1 MLTQA
6 EKNIPVVLNGK
17 RIFIVNDN
25 ISKTDL
31 IASLVNA
38 VCDDQPSMDRE
49 EILSAVLKREQ
60 GISTTLDT
68 GLSIPHARIDDLN
81 SFEAAAAVLPRPITD
96 EYGLQIKVM
105 FFFLSPSG
113 SAYFPQHLKLLAMLA
128 KKFSVSFINELASCT
143 DKEEIA
149 RKILS

>member
-1 MLTQA
+1 MLTQ
-6 EKNIPVVLNGK
+6 EENNISVVLNEK
-17 RIFIVNDN
+17 RIFIINNN

-38 VCDDQPSMDRE
+38 ACDEQPSIDKE
-49 EILSAVLKREQ
+49 EILSVVLKREQ

-81 SFEAAAAVLPRPITD
+81 SFEAAAAVLPRAITD

-113 SAYFPQHLKLLAMLA
+113 SVFFPQHLRLLAMLA
-128 KKFSVSFINELASCT
+128 KKFSVSFINELVLCA
-143 DKEEIA
+143 DKKEIV
-149 RKILS
+149 RKILF

>member
-1 MLTQA
+1 MSTQ
-6 EKNIPVVLNGK
+6 EENNLPVILNGK
-17 RIFIVNDN
+17 RIFIINDN

-38 VCDDQPSMDRE
+38 VCDGQPSIDRE
-49 EILSAVLKREQ
+49 EVMSAVFKREQ

-81 SFEAAAAVLPRPITD
+81 AFEAAAAVLPRGITD

-113 SAYFPQHLKLLAMLA
+113 SVYFPQHLKLLAMLA
-128 KKFSVSFINELASCT
+128 KKFSAAFIKELTSCA
-143 DKEEIA
+143 DREEIA
-149 RKILS
+149 KKILF